1 MKRTLPEN
9 VFPYLAIGLAKY
21 IEGDR
26 KYPYPDELFYAL
38 NQLSLVML
46 TTYPPTI
53 TGLFEIFEKP
63 LEQWWPSDTLP
74 TGIDPRFELL
84 YEGELDEQ
92 IVEFLD
98 EYQLPE
104 KATLQDLQII
114 LDNQLMVKIL
124 NTARSAYATDPT
136 GACKEYAAIRQFV
149 ITNPW
154 TSREE
159 LRRQFRSL
167 NHINIEDVG
176 ALYEESHFFQ
186 STLLHQ
192 LPGTT
197 EAYYWNCPLCG
208 PLYQRHQR
216 IGSLKPNACSGRC
229 PGPQG
234 WQALDPLSHPLVLKR
249 GIHLRTLIPGTAE
262 IELYQWLTQ
271 AAQSTT
277 PALQQVILWPGVD
290 CYDLQLR
297 IQRSSQQSEILAI
310 DVKDYKDPFVLGR
323 HIAQDN
329 RQFAEKELQ
338 WDRWYYVYPSYR
350 EQQRSDYRDC
360 VLRAVGQ
367 ISSKVS
373 IVSAKQLKAIVTV

>member
-1 MKRTLPEN
+1 MPRTLPEN

-21 IEGDR
+21 TESDR
-26 KYPYPDELFYAL
+26 KYPYPDELFFAL
-38 NQLSLVML
+38 NQLSLAML
-46 TTYPPTI
+46 TTYPSTI
-53 TGLFEIFEKP
+53 TDLFELFEKP
-63 LEQWWPSDTLP
+63 LDQWWPGVLP
-74 TGIDPRFELL
+74 VGIDPRFELL

-92 IVEFLD
+92 VVEFLL

-104 KATLQDLQII
+104 KATLQDLQIVF
-114 LDNQLMVKIL
+114 DNQLMVKIL
-124 NTARSAYATDPT
+124 NTARSAYATDPA

-192 LPGTT
+192 RPGTK

-262 IELYQWLTQ
+262 IEIYQWLTQ

-360 VLRAVGQ
+360 VLRAAGQ
-367 ISSKVS
+367 LPSKVS
-373 IVSAKQLKAIVTV
+373 IVSAKQLKAIVTA